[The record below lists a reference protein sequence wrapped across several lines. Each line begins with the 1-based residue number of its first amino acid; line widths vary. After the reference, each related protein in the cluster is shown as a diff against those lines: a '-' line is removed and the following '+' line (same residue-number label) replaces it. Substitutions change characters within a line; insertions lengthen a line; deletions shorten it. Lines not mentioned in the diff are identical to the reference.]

1 MENVTRSRKD
11 VETTYEN
18 LTAPTPGLKG
28 KTLVKRVCCLM
39 LEIHNMI
46 LSNKYEVYLNIPLN
60 ALPSK
65 VRSSIFSPL
74 TRWTWARLGR
84 RVRSTEPRSPKS
96 GSSTPP
102 GSSQGWTTVT
112 PAGWP
117 MAAFGMQSPGHEET
131 AVPPS
136 QGCAA
141 LGSHLPTTSTEST
154 VTKQTMNEQGPWRR
168 HWLLMSIKEIFLLYI
183 TTVSS
188 LWGTGLFYICGY
200 DSDKME
206 EQ

>member
-1 MENVTRSRKD
+1 
-11 VETTYEN
+11 
-18 LTAPTPGLKG
+18 
-28 KTLVKRVCCLM
+28 M
-39 LEIHNMI
+39 LEIHSVI
-46 LSNKYEVYLNIPLN
+46 LSNKCEVYLNIPLN
-60 ALPSK
+60 MLPSK
-65 VRSSIFSPL
+65 VKSSIFSPL

-131 AVPPS
+131 VVPLS

-154 VTKQTMNEQGPWRR
+154 ATSQTMNERR
-168 HWLLMSIKEIFLLYI
+168 AMKTTLISYEHKRDISTLYYYYCFFHVRYWI
-183 TTVSS
+183 VLHLS
-188 LWGTGLFYICGY
+188 LWFR
-200 DSDKME
+200 
-206 EQ
+206 